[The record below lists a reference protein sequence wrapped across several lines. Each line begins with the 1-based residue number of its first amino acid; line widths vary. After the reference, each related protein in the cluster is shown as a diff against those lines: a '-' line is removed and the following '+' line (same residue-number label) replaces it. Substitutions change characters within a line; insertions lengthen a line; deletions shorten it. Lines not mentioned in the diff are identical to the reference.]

1 MNADEAQRYDPRE
14 VQDKWQARW
23 AELDPFRASEDPAD
37 TRERYYLTDMF
48 PYPSGDLHM
57 GHAEAYAIGDAMA
70 RFAFLRGKNVLHPIG
85 WDAFGLP
92 AENAA
97 IRNNTHP
104 ADWTYANIE
113 TQAASF
119 RRYATSFDWSRR
131 LHTCDPEYYHWNQW
145 LFLRMFDRGLAYRK
159 GGYVNWCPH
168 DQTVLANE
176 QVVNGRCERC
186 GTEVV
191 RRVLTQWYFKITEYA
206 DRLLNDSAQLENKW
220 PDRVLLMQR
229 NWIGRSAGAEVNF
242 EIEGR
247 GEPVTVFTTRPDT
260 LYGATFFVVAADSP
274 LASQLCAPDRL
285 DELDSYVAQVRKLTD
300 IERQSS
306 EREKTGVFLGV
317 HAINPV
323 NGERIPVWAAD
334 YVLPDYGT
342 GAIMAVPAHDQRDLD
357 FARKFGLPV
366 RVVVATDLP
375 DPAGTGVATPGDG
388 VLTNSGLLDGLNKVQ
403 AIERII
409 EVLAGNRHGK
419 AAVNY
424 RLRDW
429 LVSRQRFWGTPIP
442 IIHCPSCGEVPV
454 PEEQLPVVLPDLR
467 GADLAPHGVSP
478 LAAATDW
485 VDVPCPK
492 CGGAA
497 KRDTDTMDT
506 FVDSSWYMM
515 RYCSPRLDTGPFDT
529 EKVNRWMP
537 VDLYVGG
544 VEHAILHL
552 LYARFITKVLRDM
565 GMVNFAEPFTRLMN
579 QGQVINQGKAMS
591 KSLGN
596 GVDLGEQLDRYGVDA
611 IRLTMIFASPPEDD
625 IDWADVNPDAM
636 VKFLGR
642 VYRIASE
649 VARVTPGGGPAPET
663 DHTAGEVAL
672 RKATARAVDEVTR
685 EVENQHLNVAV
696 ARLMEL
702 VTAARR
708 TIDSGPGAADPAV
721 REAAETL
728 AVMLSLFAP
737 YTAEECWELLG
748 RNREVPAIGR
758 AAWPVADPALLIQ
771 ESFTC
776 VVQVNGKVRDRLEVP
791 PSITEDELH
800 EQALAAPGATRALEG
815 LTVQRV
821 IVRPPKLVNIVASLY
836 AAKYRNHL
844 AQDLG
849 VVAQDRRVGRVV
861 RDQPNVTVAAL
872 QRFDRGLALDHG
884 RHDLPV
890 LGGLLLAHDHPVPV
904 RDRGVDHRVAAD
916 LEQEQR
922 ALADKLAGEREDVL
936 DLLFGEDGATCRD
949 AAD

>member
-1 MNADEAQRYDPRE
+1 MTAAENADEAQRYDPRE
-14 VQDKWQARW
+14 IQDKWQARW
-23 AELDPFRASEDPAD
+23 AELDLFRASDDPAD
-37 TRERYYLTDMF
+37 TRERYYLVDMF

-70 RFAFLRGKNVLHPIG
+70 RYWFLRGRNVLHPIG

-97 IRNNTHP
+97 IRNNSHP

-131 LHTCDPEYYHWNQW
+131 LHTCDPEYYRWNQW
-145 LFLRMFDRGLAYRK
+145 LFLRFYERGLAYRK
-159 GGYVNWCPH
+159 GGYVNWCPF

-176 QVVNGRCERC
+176 QVIGGRCERC

-206 DRLLNDSAQLENKW
+206 DRLLADAAELEGKW

-229 NWIGRSAGAEVNF
+229 NWIGRSTGASVHF
-242 EIEGR
+242 AVEGR
-247 GEPVTVFTTRPDT
+247 DEPVTVFTTRPDT

-274 LASQLCAPDRL
+274 LASELCAPDRRA
-285 DELDSYVAQVRKLTD
+285 ELDAYVEQVRKLTD
-300 IERQSS
+300 IERQST

-317 HAINPV
+317 YAINPV
-323 NGERIPVWAAD
+323 NDERIPVWAAD

-357 FARKFGLPV
+357 FARRFGLPV
-366 RVVVATDLP
+366 RVVVETGAP
-375 DPAGTGVATPGDG
+375 DPAETGVATAGDG
-388 VLTNSGLLDGLNKVQ
+388 VLVNSGPLDGLSKAD
-403 AIERII
+403 AIARINSI
-409 EVLAGNRHGK
+409 LAGRGLGE
-419 AAVNY
+419 AAVTY

-454 PEEQLPVVLPDLR
+454 PEESLPVVLPDLR

-485 VDVPCPK
+485 VNVFCPK
-492 CGGAA
+492 CGGPA

-506 FVDSSWYMM
+506 FVDSAWYIL
-515 RYCSPRLDTGPFDT
+515 RYCSPRYDEGPFRT
-529 EKVNRWMP
+529 EDVRRWAP

-552 LYARFITKVLRDM
+552 LYSRFFTKVLQDM
-565 GMVNFAEPFTRLMN
+565 GTVDFSEPFTRLIN
-579 QGQVINQGKAMS
+579 QGQVINGGRAMS

-596 GVDLGEQLDRYGVDA
+596 GVDLGQQIALFGVDA

-625 IDWADVNPDAM
+625 IDWADMHPEAM

-642 VYRIASE
+642 VWRIASD
-649 VARVTPGGGPAPET
+649 VAAASAHQPFAAAGGGSFADGDTE
-663 DHTAGEVAL
+663 L
-672 RKATARAVDEVTR
+672 RKITHHAVDEVTR
-685 EVENQHLNVAV
+685 QVEGYHLNVAV

-702 VTAARR
+702 VSATRKA
-708 TIDSGPGAADPAV
+708 IDSGAGAGDPAV
-721 REAAETL
+721 REAAEAL

-737 YTAEECWELLG
+737 YTAEECWELLSRG
-748 RNREVPAIGR
+748 KPAQPAPGAPAVSVAK
-758 AAWPVADPALLIQ
+758 AAWPAADPALLVQ
-771 ESFTC
+771 ETVTC

-791 PSITEDELH
+791 PAITEDELR
-800 EQALAAPGATRALEG
+800 ELALAAPGVARALAG
-815 LTVQRV
+815 QAVQRV
-821 IVRPPKLVNIVASLY
+821 IVRPPKLVNIVA
-836 AAKYRNHL
+836 
-844 AQDLG
+844 
-849 VVAQDRRVGRVV
+849 V
-861 RDQPNVTVAAL
+861 
-872 QRFDRGLALDHG
+872 
-884 RHDLPV
+884 
-890 LGGLLLAHDHPVPV
+890 
-904 RDRGVDHRVAAD
+904 
-916 LEQEQR
+916 
-922 ALADKLAGEREDVL
+922 
-936 DLLFGEDGATCRD
+936 
-949 AAD
+949 